1 MSEIT
6 ARGVQPRQA
15 GVESHEQVGR
25 TERHGGIFKDMLRR
39 VVAYRSISGE
49 DDMRVAI
56 AETIGVKNDM
66 CRHGGSAHPN
76 GCLASSQGGSGSS
89 EKRRMPEM

>member
-39 VVAYRSISGE
+39 VVADRSISGE

-56 AETIGVKNDM
+56 AETIGVKSDM
-66 CRHGGSAHPN
+66 
-76 GCLASSQGGSGSS
+76 
-89 EKRRMPEM
+89 